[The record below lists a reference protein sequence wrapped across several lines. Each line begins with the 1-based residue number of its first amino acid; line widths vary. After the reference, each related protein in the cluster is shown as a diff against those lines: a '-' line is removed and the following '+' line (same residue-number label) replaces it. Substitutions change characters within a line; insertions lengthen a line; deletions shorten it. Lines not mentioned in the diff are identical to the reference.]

1 MFRLSDKL
9 AKLEDRI
16 AKRWGKKIGL
26 FLDRRK
32 GKWKLY
38 IPLVLCGWYFYG
50 MFVNSIR
57 LGIESTFGENGD
69 AIATIWVVNPF
80 SIRCLLAHRP
90 GGDSLLFSDVLPSH
104 QKGLFLVFRLQVH
117 P

>member
-16 AKRWGKKIGL
+16 AKRWGKKICL

-80 SIRCLLAHRP
+80 SNLFASRP
-90 GGDSLLFSDVLPSH
+90 
-104 QKGLFLVFRLQVH
+104 QAWW
-117 P
+117 